1 MTVDHLFHGLEM
13 KENGILMAVCTYD
26 SIAAEKLVDV
36 ASCNCNGDFGKG
48 WCTYRKRNVLNAD
61 ICSCGDK

>member
-1 MTVDHLFHGLEM
+1 MTADPLFHGLEM
-13 KENGILMAVCTYD
+13 KENGILMAVCTHD

-48 WCTYRKRNVLNAD
+48 WCTCRKRNVLNTD

>member
-26 SIAAEKLVDV
+26 SIAAEKLVDM

-48 WCTYRKRNVLNAD
+48 W
-61 ICSCGDK
+61 